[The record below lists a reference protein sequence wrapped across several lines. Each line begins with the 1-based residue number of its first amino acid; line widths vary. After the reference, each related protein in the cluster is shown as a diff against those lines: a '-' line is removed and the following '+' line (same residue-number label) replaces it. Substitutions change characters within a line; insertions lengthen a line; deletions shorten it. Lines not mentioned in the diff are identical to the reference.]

1 MFARK
6 TKALALVALFLNA
19 HAASL
24 FAQSADSAAPAAA
37 PATPPLSN
45 EELDQIVAP
54 IALYPD
60 SLLSQIFMASSY
72 PLEIVQADR
81 FAKANPKLTGD
92 ALTTQLESQSWDPSV
107 KSLVN
112 FPTVL
117 AMMSEHLDSTIKL
130 GDAFIAD
137 QKSVMDAVQRLRAK
151 AQAAGNLQTTS
162 QQTIIVEQ
170 APQTNVQIIRIEPV
184 NPQVIYVPTYN
195 PVVVY
200 GPWPYPSYPPY
211 YYRPPGY
218 VATGAVI
225 GFGIGFACGAAWGYA
240 WGNCNWKSHNVNV
253 NINRNVNINTNIN
266 RAKYQNNVNINN
278 NRNVSQTNNGT
289 WQHNPSH
296 RQGVPYQNDAA
307 DRRYGN
313 PPSNQAVQS
322 RKAYRGRTD
331 AGQQDLNRG
340 AANQNRGQ
348 NTPSPSNNAGAAQNG
363 LQNRPASG
371 QTANAGQNRPNT
383 GQVSPGQN
391 RPNTTPAG
399 SAAQNRPANSAGSS
413 ATQNLGTSNG
423 FTGAGG
429 GGNATRDASQRGSS
443 SRSASPSNSGASRA
457 SPAGGASRSG
467 GGGGRR

>member
-1 MFARK
+1 MF
-6 TKALALVALFLNA
+6 TQKAKSLALVALFLNA
-19 HAASL
+19 QAASL
-24 FAQSADSAAPAAA
+24 LAQSVDSAVPVAA
-37 PATPPLSN
+37 PPAPPLSN

-92 ALTTQLESQSWDPSV
+92 ALTSQLESQSWDPSV

-151 AQAAGNLQTTS
+151 AQVAGNLQTTA

-184 NPQVIYVPTYN
+184 SPQVIYVPTYN

-200 GPWPYPSYPPY
+200 GPWPYPTYPPY

-218 VATGAVI
+218 VATSAVI
-225 GFGIGFACGAAWGYA
+225 GFGVGFACGAAWGYA
-240 WGNCNWKSHNVNV
+240 WGNCNWKSNNVNV

-278 NRNVSQTNNGT
+278 NGN
-289 WQHNPSH
+289 WQHNPAH
-296 RQGVPYQNDAA
+296 RQGVPYSSNAA
-307 DRRYGN
+307 AQRYGGAA
-313 PPSNQAVQS
+313 SDRAVQS
-322 RKAYRGRTD
+322 RDAYRGRTD
-331 AGQQDLNRG
+331 AAQQNLNAG
-340 AANQNRGQ
+340 SANQSRGQ
-348 NTPSPSNNAGAAQNG
+348 NAASPSNRANTAQNG
-363 LQNRPASG
+363 IQNRPASG
-371 QTANAGQNRPNT
+371 QTANPGQNRPST
-383 GQVSPGQN
+383 GQVNPGQN
-391 RPNTTPAG
+391 RPNTTPTG
-399 SAAQNRPANSAGSS
+399 SAAQNRPANSTGNS
-413 ATQNLGTSNG
+413 ATQNR
-423 FTGAGG
+423 GAGTGFNGVDG
-429 GGNATRDASQRGSS
+429 GANATRSASQRGNT
-443 SRSASPSNSGASRA
+443 SRHPSAAPSSGAGGTGR
-457 SPAGGASRSG
+457 AGGAG
-467 GGGGRR
+467 GARK